1 MEKDKIDRIIDA
13 FRSSLYQEFG
23 VNESPTMS
31 SGTGGFSASSPAK
44 GPTAGYDK
52 PLRLDG
58 RNKYVKKYINQLLS
72 NRKKREDRKTKKKI
86 SDFNPYFSNGQ
97 QN

>member
-44 GPTAGYDK
+44 GPTA
-52 PLRLDG
+52 LRLDG

-97 QN
+97 